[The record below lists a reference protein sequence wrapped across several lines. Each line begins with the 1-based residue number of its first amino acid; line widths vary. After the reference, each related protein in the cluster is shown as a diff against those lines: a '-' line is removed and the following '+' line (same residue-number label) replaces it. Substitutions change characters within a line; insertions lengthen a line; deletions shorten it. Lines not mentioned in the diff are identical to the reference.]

1 MKLRGRL
8 WKLLAV
14 ACTVLV
20 FLTGCGNGNSGTKG
34 TSGQSKAA
42 TEEKSTNGG
51 ASTSA
56 TDHSSNDATA
66 GKEETVVSSGQ
77 IYEISLSTPHMSTT
91 PMAQQAA
98 WFAEEVSKQTNGQVK
113 INLFFSNALGP
124 QKDMFT
130 QLTMGGVEMVMDGTM
145 PVDYYAKEYG
155 FLAAPFLI
163 TSEEHMLAL
172 IDSPIFEG
180 FKEKLKENNIVIGGT
195 CIRSSRNLV
204 TSEKFQYEGLDS
216 ISKMVLRV
224 PDNSLYVKAW
234 ETLGASCQILGGG
247 EVYSSMQTGVI
258 NAVEGDWAQQLDMK
272 MPEVGK
278 YLYETNHV
286 TEFGC
291 IYINKDWIE
300 SLPEDLAQTVLKLAD
315 EAMKRSTEQEF
326 QVNDSNKESLIS
338 QGMELIQ
345 VDRQAMIDKVTPV
358 WKEMFENEW
367 TAATYDEVM
376 GYAK

>member
-1 MKLRGRL
+1 MNVRGRL
-8 WKLLAV
+8 IKIMAVICTAGVILA
-14 ACTVLV
+14 
-20 FLTGCGNGNSGTKG
+20 GCGSGNAGGSNSG
-34 TSGQSKAA
+34 SGGQTQAGSDSGSAPAA
-42 TEEKSTNGG
+42 
-51 ASTSA
+51 
-56 TDHSSNDATA
+56 
-66 GKEETVVSSGQ
+66 
-77 IYEISLSTPHMSTT
+77 YEVSLSTPHMQTT
-91 PMAQQAA
+91 PMAQAA
-98 WFAEEVSKQTNGQVK
+98 SWFADEVNKQTNGQVK

-163 TSEEHMLAL
+163 TSEDHMLAL

-180 FKEKLKENNIVIGGT
+180 FAKKLEAQNIIIGGT

-204 TSEKFQYEGLDS
+204 TSEKFKYSGLDS

-258 NAVEGDWAQQLDMK
+258 NAFEGDWAQQLEVK
-272 MPEVGK
+272 MPEVAK
-278 YLYETNHV
+278 YMYETNHV

-291 IYINKDWIE
+291 IYMNKDWLE
-300 SLPEDLAQTVLKLAD
+300 SLPEDLSATVLKLAD
-315 EAMKRSTEQEF
+315 EAMQRSTKQEF
-326 QVNDSNKESLIS
+326 EVNGKNREALIE
-338 QGMELIQ
+338 QGMELVE
-345 VDRQAMIDKVTPV
+345 VDRQAMIDKLTPV
-358 WKEMFENEW
+358 WQEMFEKEW
-367 TAATYDEVM
+367 TASTYDEIM